1 MQIVSFPK
9 SEYPNGKLKN
19 AQRYIVNVAEGILG
33 NVTLTGTLTEKDA
46 DNWQAP
52 QATVCCAY
60 QPTAECALAAFRQ
73 AATEIGGYTLNE
85 NYIAGLFEEE

>member
-19 AQRYIVNVAEGILG
+19 AQRYTASVSNGVILG
-33 NVTLTGTLTEKDA
+33 VALIGALTEKDEET
-46 DNWQAP
+46 WEAP
-52 QATVCCAY
+52 RAEVSCSNPATV
-60 QPTAECALAAFRQ
+60 ENGLAAFRQ